1 MRKGEISLR
10 EVLDATSNGGG
21 VTSGYTLYFANEAD
35 ESSAGERNFWHKV
48 PKGLYG
54 NSIIRDINER
64 DEDNFARRGYETLR
78 HGDSLGTT
86 FSTVGKSCLIS
97 TTQSAIVSSGR
108 R

>member
-21 VTSGYTLYFANEAD
+21 VTSDTYFTSPTEPMGAPRESGIFGAKCQRDYT
-35 ESSAGERNFWHKV
+35 
-48 PKGLYG
+48 

-86 FSTVGKSCLIS
+86 FSTPLGNL
-97 TTQSAIVSSGR
+97 A
-108 R
+108 